1 MVVHDQQPSE
11 VKQKLHG
18 HMGVFDIVFT
28 VLAFN
33 APMSVFVGFI
43 TVIVGYGNGL
53 GAPVT
58 FIAAGALMLIFA
70 VGFTAM
76 SRYLPNPGAFYA
88 YISAGLGRPAGLGAS
103 FVAIVSYFFILIG
116 GYAFGGL
123 SLQTL
128 VHDTL
133 NGPDIQWWV
142 YTMVVMGI
150 VATLGYFSI
159 NLSAKILMV
168 CMIGES
174 IMMVVY
180 DTVVFFRGGHDGV
193 HFSSFTPDQAFS
205 GELGL
210 AVIFG
215 IVCFSGFEAT
225 AVFREEAR
233 DPERTIPRATYTAI
247 LFLLGLYALTAWAM
261 INGVGEDKIVGLAA
275 ADPTGTALETAR
287 VYLHTVGVDII
298 VVLLC
303 TSIFAANLATH
314 NVATRYI
321 YSLSVDRIFPK
332 SLASVHRY
340 HVSPYRAAVLV
351 SVISYASLA
360 ACILFQ
366 GEAGK
371 LYATLVGI
379 GGYSLIL
386 LLLLTS
392 VAVVAYFWQHREHP
406 VNAWRALIAP
416 TMASV
421 LLAGA
426 FVIASQNVD
435 VMIGGS
441 QGLAN
446 FLIGMFGVL
455 FIAGIVVAAILRRTH
470 ASVYQRIGRQE
481 L

>member
-1 MVVHDQQPSE
+1 
-11 VKQKLHG
+11 
-18 HMGVFDIVFT
+18 MGVFDIVFT

-58 FIAAGALMLIFA
+58 FMAAGAVMLIFA

-133 NGPDIQWWV
+133 GGPDIEWWV
-142 YTMVVMGI
+142 YTATVMAVVA
-150 VATLGYFSI
+150 VLGYFSI
-159 NLSAKILMV
+159 NLSAKILMC
-168 CMIGES
+168 CMILES
-174 IMMVVY
+174 VMMVVY
-180 DTVVFFRGGHDGV
+180 DTVVFFNGGHDGI
-193 HFSSFTPDQAFS
+193 HFSSFTPHEVFS

-233 DPERTIPRATYTAI
+233 DPEKTVPRATYTAI

-261 INGVGEDKIVGLAA
+261 INGIGQDQVVALSA
-275 ADPTGTALETAR
+275 ADPTGTSLETAR

-298 VVLLC
+298 TVLLC

-321 YSLSVDRIFPK
+321 YSLSVDRIFPRIF
-332 SLASVHRY
+332 ASVHDK
-340 HVSPYRAAVLV
+340 HISPYRAAVLV
-351 SVISYASLA
+351 SVISYAALV
-360 ACILFQ
+360 ACIIFGGQ
-366 GEAGK
+366 AGT
-371 LYATLVGI
+371 LYATLVGV

-392 VAVVAYFWQHREHP
+392 IAVVVYFRKNPQQHVGTWHG
-406 VNAWRALIAP
+406 AIAP
-416 TMASV
+416 AIASV
-421 LLAGA
+421 LLFGA
-426 FVIASQNVD
+426 FIIASRNVD

-446 FLIGMFGVL
+446 FLVGLFLVL
-455 FIAGIVVAAILRRTH
+455 LATGITVAAILRRTH
-470 ASVYQRIGRQE
+470 PDVYQRIGRQE